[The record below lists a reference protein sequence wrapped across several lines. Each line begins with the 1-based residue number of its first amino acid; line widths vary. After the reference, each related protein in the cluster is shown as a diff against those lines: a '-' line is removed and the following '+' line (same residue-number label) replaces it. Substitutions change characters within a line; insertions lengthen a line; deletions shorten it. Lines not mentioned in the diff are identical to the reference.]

1 MQSVLILPLLYSRF
15 RLIPRRERHEARA
28 GAPYKRRWAIAAI
41 DLYDVALT
49 LNRQLNNRKAQ
60 DRRKMY
66 DTYVPFPPTS
76 SNPPTSS
83 LWFASYTHDGSSI
96 RTSPEDPFT
105 PPLPLAFRPSR
116 AEASRPKRTS
126 QARQQRAATGKRA
139 CLRCPPVPPPVLPTR
154 DTKTHRVY
162 TIHM

>member
-28 GAPYKRRWAIAAI
+28 GAPYKRRWAIVAI

-83 LWFASYTHDGSSI
+83 LWFASYTHDGRSI

-105 PPLPLAFRPSR
+105 PP
-116 AEASRPKRTS
+116 
-126 QARQQRAATGKRA
+126 
-139 CLRCPPVPPPVLPTR
+139 PPPCLQAEPSQGSNGQACFPRGSRERYSPAARGERPPRPPTPPSSGISAR
-154 DTKTHRVY
+154 
-162 TIHM
+162 